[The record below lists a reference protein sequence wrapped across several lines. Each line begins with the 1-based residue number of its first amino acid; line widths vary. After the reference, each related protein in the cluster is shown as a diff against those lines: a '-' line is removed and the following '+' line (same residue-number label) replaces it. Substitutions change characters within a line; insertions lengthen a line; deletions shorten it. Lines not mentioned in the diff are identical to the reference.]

1 MPWRTITAL
10 ALMTSTVA
18 TAAVAP
24 ALVSGPSPFAG
35 CPSAPAYEGA
45 EVEPALAAHPKQAGR
60 LIAVYQQDR
69 YHGGGARGI
78 VAATSTDGGQTWR
91 KAALPVSACAGSAAR
106 QAPFASDPWI
116 ADSQT
121 KRIIRLGGVSAWD
134 FKIDAEFD
142 DPLVV
147 GSNRKI
153 SVDYVGE
160 VEVDGRTLLKLVV
173 VQNFTSSSFV
183 FLDPATYMIVR
194 RDIVRNQKGGN
205 VVLRTE
211 YADYRAVA
219 GVLLPHRVV
228 VSQGEKRIR
237 ETVIETIEP
246 NPVLT
251 ADVFKGPAD
260 TKR

>member
-1 MPWRTITAL
+1 MFSPLRWLLLVCVSTALVRADFAQDLMRIHTEAIGGRERIGELKALKGTGVTRSDNGEMKFVLWAARPNRIRTEVVSGMRTI
-10 ALMTSTVA
+10 SQ
-18 TAAVAP
+18 
-24 ALVSGPSPFAG
+24 GW
-35 CPSAPAYEGA
+35 
-45 EVEPALAAHPKQAGR
+45 
-60 LIAVYQQDR
+60 
-69 YHGGGARGI
+69 
-78 VAATSTDGGQTWR
+78 DG
-91 KAALPVSACAGSAAR
+91 
-106 QAPFASDPWI
+106 ASDPWI